1 MNKGIKSLDR
11 RSQRAFMQSKWR
23 VIVPVFGDAPHP
35 AGNRATRRAALK
47 AQRTKARQRS
57 RKNQSRI
64 AIVLRAGSVTQIRR
78 VIRSFEE
85 VSAAA
90 RVFGRSLDGVQS
102 VSFSPDAGSR

>member
-1 MNKGIKSLDR
+1 MEMDIDME
-11 RSQRAFMQSKWR
+11 QRFWNAHKASTK
-23 VIVPVFGDAPHP
+23 DTPHP

-47 AQRTKARQRS
+47 TQRTKARQRS

-64 AIVLRAGSVTQIRR
+64 AVASVRRVGGVENVASIRR

-90 RVFGRSLDGVQS
+90 MVFGRSLDGVMS